1 MANTVQEMFSSFYG
15 PDSPYNQK
23 GGLFGGGVGAVTKER
38 YKETGKDIQD
48 LLDRM
53 AKQGGEAPTVAES
66 FGAALGTSFGDGFGT
81 GLMGDPEMEKA
92 KQRDQL
98 AKEYQEATKDMA
110 PNDPNRYI
118 LQAQILGQLGDFEG
132 QTKSL
137 TLANTL
143 LEEASEY
150 PNTSSK
156 EDRELTA
163 AYLVE
168 SDYGDL
174 DSNSMRLATQE
185 ITDDALS
192 RYNKQKQD
200 IKEGRL
206 DPKAAEPLKT
216 FIRLSIN
223 TAIDEKKL
231 NKKDGWF
238 SDSVKYT
245 SVKAGEEDNPNYVE
259 ENNTP
264 NEEPVTKK
272 EPTFFSATKGE
283 LQRGIKPSAR
293 SIKYKADQDKIKLDR
308 ERKQKAYKSAN
319 NRR

>member
-1 MANTVQEMFSSFYG
+1 MANTVQEIFSSFYG

-23 GGLFGGGVGAVTKER
+23 GGLFGGGVDAVTKER

-48 LLDRM
+48 LLDRI
-53 AKQGGEAPTVAES
+53 AQGGQAPTVAES
-66 FGAALGTSFGDGFGT
+66 FGAAVGTSFGDGFGR

-98 AKEYQEATKDMA
+98 ARDYQEATKDMA

-168 SDYGDL
+168 SGYEDL

-192 RYNKQKQD
+192 RYNRQKQD

-206 DPKAAEPLKT
+206 DPKKAEPLKS

-231 NKKDGWF
+231 SQEDGWF
-238 SDSVKYT
+238 SDKQRYTTVKP
-245 SVKAGEEDNPNYVE
+245 ELNDNPDL
-259 ENNTP
+259 
-264 NEEPVTKK
+264 VT
-272 EPTFFSATKGE
+272 ESGFNSKGGP
-283 LQRGIKPSAR
+283 QGYSNRGRVKNDP
-293 SIKYKADQDKIKLDR
+293 KIKARREALDA
-308 ERKQKAYKSAN
+308 ERKAEAAADRALMLAN
-319 NRR
+319 KPKNSGRNRR

>member
-1 MANTVQEMFSSFYG
+1 MANTVQEIFSSFYG

-23 GGLFGGGVGAVTKER
+23 GGLFGGGVGAVTQER

-48 LLDRM
+48 LLDRI
-53 AKQGGEAPTVAES
+53 AQGGQAPTVAES
-66 FGAALGTSFGDGFGT
+66 FGAAVGTSFGDGFGR
-81 GLMGDPEMEKA
+81 GLMGDPEMAMA

-156 EDRELTA
+156 EDRELTS

-168 SDYGDL
+168 SGFKDL
-174 DSNSMRLATQE
+174 DANSMRLATQE
-185 ITDDALS
+185 ITDDALL
-192 RYNKQKQD
+192 RYNKQQQD
-200 IKEGRL
+200 IKANRL
-206 DPKAAEPLKT
+206 DPKKAEPLKT

-231 NKKDGWF
+231 STKDGWF
-238 SDSVKYT
+238 SDSAEYT
-245 SVKAGEEDNPNYVE
+245 SVKPTTADNPNLVE
-259 ENNTP
+259 EGGFN
-264 NEEPVTKK
+264 
-272 EPTFFSATKGE
+272 SKGGP
-283 LQRGIKPSAR
+283 QGYTNRGRVKNDETIQANR
-293 SIKYKADQDKIKLDR
+293 EALAA
-308 ERKQKAYKSAN
+308 ERKRIAEADRALMQAN
-319 NRR
+319 KPKNSGRNRR

>member
-23 GGLFGGGVGAVTKER
+23 GGLFGGGALSLEKDR
-38 YKETGKDIQD
+38 YKETSKDIQD

-53 AKQGGEAPTVAES
+53 AQQGGEAPTVAES
-66 FGAALGTSFGDGFGT
+66 FGAALGTSFGEGFGT
-81 GLMGDPEMEKA
+81 GLMGDPEMENA

-98 AKEYQEATKDMA
+98 AREYQEATKDMA

-132 QTKSL
+132 QTRSL

-163 AYLVE
+163 AYLAE

-174 DSNSMRLATQE
+174 DANSMRLATQE

-206 DPKAAEPLKT
+206 NRNKAEPLKT

-231 NKKDGWF
+231 NKEDGWF
-238 SDSVKYT
+238 SDNQSYTTVEPKEKEKTDLVTEGGFDSQGGPQGTANRGRVKND
-245 SVKAGEEDNPNYVE
+245 E
-259 ENNTP
+259 
-264 NEEPVTKK
+264 
-272 EPTFFSATKGE
+272 
-283 LQRGIKPSAR
+283 
-293 SIKYKADQDKIKLDR
+293 KIKARR
-308 ERKQKAYKSAN
+308 EALAAERREKEEAARVLREAN
-319 NRR
+319 RPKNSGRNKR

>member
-15 PDSPYNQK
+15 PNNPYNQK
-23 GGLFGGGVGAVTKER
+23 GGLFDGGALSLEKDR
-38 YKETGKDIQD
+38 YKETSKDIQD
-48 LLDRM
+48 LLDRI
-53 AKQGGEAPTVAES
+53 AQGGEAPTVGES
-66 FGAALGTSFGDGFGT
+66 FGAAAGTSFGEGFGR

-168 SDYGDL
+168 SGYEDL
-174 DSNSMRLATQE
+174 DANNMRLATQE

-206 DPKAAEPLKT
+206 DRNAAEPLKT

-238 SDSVKYT
+238 SDKQSYT
-245 SVKAGEEDNPNYVE
+245 TVEPTTEDNPNLV
-259 ENNTP
+259 
-264 NEEPVTKK
+264 K
-272 EPTFFSATKGE
+272 EGGFDSQGGPQGYSNRGRVKNDPTIQAKRE
-283 LQRGIKPSAR
+283 ALA
-293 SIKYKADQDKIKLDR
+293 A
-308 ERKQKAYKSAN
+308 ERKAEAEADRALMQAN
-319 NRR
+319 KPKNSGRNRR

>member
-1 MANTVQEMFSSFYG
+1 MANTIQEMFSSFYG

-38 YKETGKDIQD
+38 YKETSKDIQD

-53 AKQGGEAPTVAES
+53 AQGGEAPTVGES
-66 FGAALGTSFGDGFGT
+66 FGAALGTSFGEGFGR

-118 LQAQILGQLGDFEG
+118 LQAQILGQIGDFEG
-132 QTKSL
+132 QTRSL

-168 SDYGDL
+168 SKYGDL
-174 DSNSMRLATQE
+174 DANSMRLATQE
-185 ITDDALS
+185 ITDSALS
-192 RYNKQKQD
+192 LYNKQKRD
-200 IKEGRL
+200 IKEGKL

-216 FIRLSIN
+216 FIRSSIN

-231 NKKDGWF
+231 STKGGWF
-238 SDSVKYT
+238 SDKQSYTTVKP
-245 SVKAGEEDNPNYVE
+245 E
-259 ENNTP
+259 
-264 NEEPVTKK
+264 KK
-272 EPTFFSATKGE
+272 ENTNLVKEGGFDSKGGPQGTANRGRVKNDPT
-283 LQRGIKPSAR
+283 IKANR
-293 SIKYKADQDKIKLDR
+293 EALAA
-308 ERKQKAYKSAN
+308 ERKAEAEAARVLRETNKPKNSGR